1 MQYLNIILAL
11 TAAVSAIDI
20 RAHNESHCKGV
31 TSTYKNAQPD
41 RCYAGGGVSYAW
53 SFVAIPTNWKL
64 STRSHQGGNCKELVH
79 TFNSNGK
86 DSVCHGAPVNNVL
99 YTGAGYGFI
108 NKKRSEN
115 IALDSED
122 CVWKPDLLTL
132 EDGTTY
138 TLTDVEE
145 ETAKIIVDYAW
156 NGTAA
161 EHMPSV
167 FDKYIAQ

>member
-1 MQYLNIILAL
+1 MAILVACE
-11 TAAVSAIDI
+11 THTNFVS
-20 RAHNESHCKGV
+20 
-31 TSTYKNAQPD
+31 P
-41 RCYAGGGVSYAW
+41 
-53 SFVAIPTNWKL
+53 PL
-64 STRSHQGGNCKELVH
+64 QGGNCKELVH

-132 EDGTTY
+132 KDGTMY

-145 ETAKIIVDYAW
+145 ETAKI
-156 NGTAA
+156 
-161 EHMPSV
+161 M
-167 FDKYIAQ
+167 

>member
-1 MQYLNIILAL
+1 
-11 TAAVSAIDI
+11 
-20 RAHNESHCKGV
+20 
-31 TSTYKNAQPD
+31 
-41 RCYAGGGVSYAW
+41 
-53 SFVAIPTNWKL
+53 
-64 STRSHQGGNCKELVH
+64 
-79 TFNSNGK
+79 
-86 DSVCHGAPVNNVL
+86 L

-145 ETAKIIVDYAW
+145 ETAKI
-156 NGTAA
+156 
-161 EHMPSV
+161 M
-167 FDKYIAQ
+167 